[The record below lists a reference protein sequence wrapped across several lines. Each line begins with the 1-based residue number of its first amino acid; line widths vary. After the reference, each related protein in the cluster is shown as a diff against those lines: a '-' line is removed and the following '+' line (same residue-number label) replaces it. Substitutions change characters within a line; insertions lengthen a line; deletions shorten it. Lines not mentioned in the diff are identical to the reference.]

1 MFLDPVTFTLF
12 FCAPL
17 PMGKKAFAIELTEK
31 QRRALILGELI
42 PFPDIIQLIL
52 HFARKQEFL
61 DSQAEHL
68 ELRDVKHY
76 DSTTPIT
83 FPVPIPAI
91 EWRAMKFHVCID
103 IQCFHPGFMMLFV
116 PPQDLAVEQLFPMI
130 GPIIPLADIP
140 GMLEMPIKDKI
151 KLIKLYVPHDRDIV
165 EISLYHY
172 NLGLRGSTDEGDY
185 GGVYYETN
193 TPELGVTATDGQT
206 DGRFVIL

>member
-1 MFLDPVTFTLF
+1 MFLDPVIFKLF

-17 PMGKKAFAIELTEK
+17 PMGKKAFALGLTEK
-31 QRRALILGELI
+31 QRRALILSELI
-42 PFPDIIQLIL
+42 PLPDIIQLIL

-68 ELRDVKHY
+68 ELRDVKNY
-76 DSTTPIT
+76 GSTTPIT

-151 KLIKLYVPHDRDIV
+151 KVMKLYAVPRHRRRV
-165 EISLYHY
+165 KTSLYHY
-172 NLGLRGSTDEGDY
+172 NLGLRGSTDEDDY
-185 GGVYYETN
+185 GGIYYETDR
-193 TPELGVTATDGQT
+193 PELGITLTN
-206 DGRFVIL
+206 GRAVIL